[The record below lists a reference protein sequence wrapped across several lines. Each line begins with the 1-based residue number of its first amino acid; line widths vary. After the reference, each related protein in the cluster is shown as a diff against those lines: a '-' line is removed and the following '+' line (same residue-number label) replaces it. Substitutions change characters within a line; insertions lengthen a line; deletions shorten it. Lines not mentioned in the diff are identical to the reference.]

1 MDSRA
6 DVVAIAHALTYVI
19 WLRLAN
25 VRLPPFVSSWQCCD
39 PLELDDLHQVGH
51 ECELCRAHHD
61 SRGLRNGL
69 GILRDSWLRF
79 CRTGKCHSVGLRSA
93 ILVLLRRMG
102 SIPAILLNSS
112 TEIRRIVCCR

>member
-51 ECELCRAHHD
+51 ECELCRENTI
-61 SRGLRNGL
+61 REMCGPFFELRM
-69 GILRDSWLRF
+69 S
-79 CRTGKCHSVGLRSA
+79 TSHSSFLF
-93 ILVLLRRMG
+93 L
-102 SIPAILLNSS
+102 
-112 TEIRRIVCCR
+112 